1 MLLFS
6 PFPENLVQSRTEW
19 IKSTCPKHIG
29 ILKCEQQINTIN
41 QSNRSVVWMCDTFQL
56 TLTEFHVV
64 LTHLFS
70 SDLLQLRIN
79 HWFIRSK
86 TNLRLATFVLIIGSL
101 FDFSFSFF
109 HLYNIEIWFMFWIAH
124 DFEMLIRFE
133 SSVYLLNNSKYARV
147 LFLSKIGF
155 SIHLE
160 AERVCFCNCVLP
172 LPINFYSNSFV
183 IGIW

>member
-1 MLLFS
+1 MKVYVWFVLLILVNLKCYFF
-6 PFPENLVQSRTEW
+6 PFFREFCTTAHR
-19 IKSTCPKHIG
+19 IKSICPKHIG

-56 TLTEFHVV
+56 TLTEFHVA

-79 HWFIRSK
+79 HWFIRLK
-86 TNLRLATFVLIIGSL
+86 TNFRLATFVLIIGSL
-101 FDFSFSFF
+101 FDFFFLF

-133 SSVYLLNNSKYARV
+133 SSVSVKQ
-147 LFLSKIGF
+147 FKICTC
-155 SIHLE
+155 S
-160 AERVCFCNCVLP
+160 VPV
-172 LPINFYSNSFV
+172 
-183 IGIW
+183 